1 MSGDEP
7 TDEVM
12 LRQIVAEAL
21 TGVAAGSLWA
31 TARDLGWL
39 TVGVAEQAGGS
50 GGTVHD
56 AAAIVRAAAAVAPE
70 LTLVEAMQASWLL
83 GEAGWLDPDRDERY
97 AVALP
102 DPAEAISLHTGLTGS
117 ATGVPGAQAASAL
130 LVGAVAADD
139 GRPVLARVDPA
150 ADGLRVTPGTNLAG
164 EPRDRVALRGC
175 VPLRVAM
182 TAPHVADVRCRES
195 LLRAAALLG
204 AVERTCQLTI
214 EHVRVRTQFGRPLLA
229 QQAVAH
235 AVATMAGEREQS
247 RAALRGA
254 LDAWDGDHSASRVAA
269 ARVVLGRAA
278 TTVARLAHQLHGAVG
293 ITREHPL
300 HRSTGRLLAWRDE
313 PVATRV
319 ASHTLGTVVAD
330 GGDLWQWTVTDRIGS

>member
-7 TDEVM
+7 TDEAM

-21 TGVAAGSLWA
+21 TGVATGTLWA

-39 TVGVAEQAGGS
+39 AVGVAEQVGGS
-50 GGTVHD
+50 GGTVRD
-56 AAAIVRAAAAVAPE
+56 AAAIVRAAAATAPE
-70 LTLVEAMQASWLL
+70 LALVEAMQASWLL
-83 GEAGWLDPDRDERY
+83 GEAGWLDPDRDEPY

-102 DPAEAISLHTGLTGS
+102 DPAETITLHTGLTGS
-117 ATGVPGAQAASAL
+117 ATGVAGARTASAL
-130 LVGAVAADD
+130 LVCAVAADD

-164 EPRDRVALRGC
+164 EPRDQVTVRGC

-182 TAPHVADVRCRES
+182 TAPHAADVRRRES

-204 AVERTCQLTI
+204 AVERTCQLTVD
-214 EHVRVRTQFGRPLLA
+214 HVRVRTQFGRPLLA

-235 AVATMAGEREQS
+235 AVATMAGEREQC

-254 LDAWDGDHSASRVAA
+254 LDAWGGDHAASRVAA
-269 ARVVLGRAA
+269 ARVIFGRAA

-313 PVATRV
+313 PVATRT
-319 ASHTLGTVVAD
+319 ASHTLGTVVAG
-330 GGDLWQWTVTDRIGS
+330 GGDLWQWVVTDRIRS